1 MELSDEQYDQV
12 LRYTDGE
19 MNPTESKAFEAIL
32 IHNAAISNE
41 AEFYK
46 EIRTIVESADKKIC
60 NINEDTSEEKTGADE
75 VSRMIKQARANWEN
89 RHENDWRQEHGMPLR
104 ELKGNHSQKHYDI
117 IEINDEPE
125 SGSEKG
131 NFNRSL
137 KEEHKVKRIYLFQWL
152 AAAVLIGFVC
162 IGVTFQYLRNKNAD
176 QGIVYNTKEPN
187 SKVAAENKNPGSQ
200 KKNNIPDTTSSQVNS
215 SASDDASSHN
225 STAFNKVGIEKAERE
240 KLADK
245 NFEPDNLPAHIP
257 APLEDPSA
265 FYKDRKPEK
274 AIQEYKNLLADIKD
288 AENPDLE
295 ARGEDNEIELIAFY
309 AHYYLA
315 QSYMSVNNM
324 TNAIQELG
332 KAMSKAPDKIWKNRV
347 QWYMA
352 LAFLKTGQIQR
363 AETLFKEV
371 ANNREAND
379 YKQRAIKLV
388 DELKKD

>member
-19 MNPTESKAFEAIL
+19 MNETESKAFEAIL

-46 EIRTIVESADKKIC
+46 EIRTLVDSADKKIC
-60 NINEDTSEEKTGADE
+60 NINKDTGEEKTALDE
-75 VSRMIKQARANWEN
+75 FSRMIKQARANWEN

-104 ELKGNHSQKHYDI
+104 ELKGNHSQKHHDI

-162 IGVTFQYLRNKNAD
+162 IGVTFQYLRNKKAD
-176 QGIVYNTKEPN
+176 QEMVYNKKEPN
-187 SKVAAENKNPGSQ
+187 SKVAVGNKNPESQ
-200 KKNNIPDTTSSQVNS
+200 KKNNVPERTSSQVNS
-215 SASDDASSHN
+215 SASDDASSDN
-225 STAFNKVGIEKAERE
+225 SKVYNRVRIEQAERE

-274 AIQEYKNLLADIKD
+274 AIPEYKNLLADIKD
-288 AENPDLE
+288 AENSDLE
-295 ARGEDNEIELIAFY
+295 ARGEDEIELIAFY

-332 KAMSKAPDKIWKNRV
+332 KAISKAPDKIWKNKV

-352 LAFLKTGQIQR
+352 LAFLKTGQIDR
-363 AETLFKEV
+363 AETLLKEV
-371 ANNREAND
+371 ANNQQAND